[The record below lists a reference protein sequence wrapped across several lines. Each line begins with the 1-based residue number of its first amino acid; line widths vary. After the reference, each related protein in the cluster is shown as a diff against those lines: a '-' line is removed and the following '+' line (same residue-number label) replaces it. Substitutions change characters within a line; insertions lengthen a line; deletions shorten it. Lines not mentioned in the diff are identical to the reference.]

1 MTSIQ
6 IHRFGGPDV
15 LRVVEGPSPAAGP
28 GSVRISVKAS
38 GVCFADVL
46 MRMGLYPEAPP
57 LPFIPG
63 YEVAGVVT
71 ETGAGVRSVR
81 PGDRVVAVPR
91 FGGYATEVVVQEF
104 QVRPVPA
111 RLGDEEAAA
120 MPLGFLT
127 AWIALRD
134 LARVRPGDRVLVC
147 GAAGGVGTAAVQVA
161 AQSGAEVVGLVG
173 AEAKKGIVLSL
184 GAREAFTDAEWKA
197 REPPSGRRE
206 FDIIL
211 DPRGGAA
218 LRDSIGRLAEGG
230 RIVSHGVSSMAPGTR
245 RSIPRVLAA
254 LARTPILTP
263 IGLSMRNQ
271 GVFGLNL
278 LPLFDSGRGR
288 AMLGRALDGALEAL
302 GRGAFR
308 VVIGGRWPL
317 ARAGE
322 AHAFLQSRQA
332 VGTLVLV

>member
-1 MTSIQ
+1 
-6 IHRFGGPDV
+6 
-15 LRVVEGPSPAAGP
+15 
-28 GSVRISVKAS
+28 VRIAVKAS

-57 LPFIPG
+57 LPFVPG
-63 YEVAGVVT
+63 YEVAGIVT
-71 ETGAGVRSVR
+71 GTGAGVRLVR

-104 QVRPVPA
+104 QVRPLPA
-111 RLGDEEAAA
+111 GLGDDEAAA

-127 AWIALRD
+127 AWIALHD
-134 LARVRPGDRVLVC
+134 LARVRTGDRVLVC

-161 AQSGAEVVGLVG
+161 AGAGAEVVGLVG
-173 AEAKKGIVLSL
+173 AEAKKGLVLSL
-184 GAREAFTDAEWKA
+184 GARECFSYAEWES
-197 REPPSGRRE
+197 REPPAGRRE
-206 FDIIL
+206 FDVVL

-230 RIVSHGVSSMAPGTR
+230 RVVSHGVSSMASGTR
-245 RSIPRVLAA
+245 RSMPRVLAA
-254 LARTPILTP
+254 LAGTPVLTP

-278 LPLFDSGRGR
+278 LPMFNSERGR
-288 AMLGRALDGALEAL
+288 AMLGRALDSALEGL